1 MRRTP
6 GRSGELSF
14 EGILGLAVLSL
25 VIATAIAIIQF
36 YNVRNPVNGTSFD
49 ITQSYNLIL
58 TSLREDAQIAAM
70 AELASGSVSLLDSN
84 SDLISRYALAEGNL
98 LRFDKAGNSLTL
110 LKEVESAS
118 FSIDENLSNLLTVKI
133 MPADRMD
140 MPFFTSFAL
149 RGINNDL
156 N

>member
-70 AELASGSVSLLDSN
+70 AELASGSVALLDSN

>member
-1 MRRTP
+1 MRRLRRT
-6 GRSGELSF
+6 GGELSF

-25 VIATAIAIIQF
+25 ILATVIAIIQF
-36 YNVRNPVNGTSFD
+36 YNVRNPANGSTFD

-70 AELASGSVSLLDSN
+70 AELASGSVALLDCN
-84 SDLISRYALAEGNL
+84 SDLISRYSLTEGNL
-98 LRFDKAGNSLTL
+98 LRFDKQGNSTTL
-110 LKEVESAS
+110 LKEVDSAS
-118 FSIDENLSNLLTVKI
+118 FTTGENLSNLLTVKI